1 MTHFANIHKYSSN
14 WKLSTPYSHSGN
26 CWVMEVD
33 WDVRAW
39 LLNLLYFWNHL
50 PAGLVNPSYLISL
63 HSLPLLLLCR
73 ELSFKGF
80 DEEMEVSYFTGT
92 VALCVL
98 GCWVTYPSPL
108 YRAPPPWTAWVAVL
122 KVILEFILNWKLY
135 YHFLGWANAQLH
147 FSTVAETW
155 KQIRKG
161 KNSSKAGHFIFLQK
175 GTKAKGQWEE
185 RK

>member
-33 WDVRAW
+33 WDVRHR
-39 LLNLLYFWNHL
+39 LLQPSILLE
-50 PAGLVNPSYLISL
+50 PSPSGLVNPSYLISL

-98 GCWVTYPSPL
+98 GQLLSDLPVSSLQGTSTLNCLSSCVGNIMSLSWIENYIITSWAGLMPSYTSHCGWDL
-108 YRAPPPWTAWVAVL
+108 ETDKKR
-122 KVILEFILNWKLY
+122 KEFIK
-135 YHFLGWANAQLH
+135 
-147 FSTVAETW
+147 S
-155 KQIRKG
+155 
-161 KNSSKAGHFIFLQK
+161 GHFIFLQK
-175 GTKAKGQWEE
+175 GTKAKRPMRG
-185 RK
+185 KK